1 MGAKR
6 ILINI
11 FVTYGRSVISFV
23 LSLFTARWILEALGE
38 EDFGLYGVVGGV
50 MFFVSLLNI
59 TQSTTV
65 ARFYAYSIGADEREI
80 KGWFNS
86 ALSIHVIL
94 PAVLIP
100 IGYFVGVYAFC
111 NWLDIPENRLA
122 SCIWV
127 FRLSLVT
134 LMISI
139 IAVPY
144 SAMFVA
150 YQYISQLVIFSFVHV
165 FGIVAVS
172 YALCFID
179 GDRLRWYAAM
189 SFILNLTV
197 YALQISVAHRKFSGC
212 RVVVRQMFD
221 KVKMWRML
229 KFSGI
234 KLLGDFAWGVRNN
247 GSAFVA
253 NIGIGSSAN
262 AALSVSNQLSTQA
275 SSLCNTI
282 STAFVPAITTE
293 EGAGRRDQMIQL
305 STRCC
310 KFGAILLLLI
320 SVPLIAEIDFWLKV
334 WLKTPPS
341 GSSELCICMIVASL
355 ATYITNGYQIA
366 IQAHGDIFKWQTLDA
381 LCHIVAIP
389 VACLFLVLGFGT
401 ISIGFGFIASSILV
415 SLLRLYFARKLL
427 RISVWRWVKI
437 VLLPISGV
445 WVFCYGF
452 VLLLRGF
459 FSEGFLQF
467 GIVGFASVLLITILS
482 WVVVLD
488 EDERLYVQK
497 MRRIIMS
504 RIGLT

>member
-6 ILINI
+6 ILTNI
-11 FVTYGRSVISFV
+11 FVTYGRSVISFL

-65 ARFYAYSIGADEREI
+65 ARFYAYSLGKDEKDLRS
-80 KGWFNS
+80 WFNS
-86 ALSIHVIL
+86 ALSIHIL
-94 PAVLIP
+94 LPLVLVSLGYC
-100 IGYFVGVYAFC
+100 IGIYAF
-111 NWLDIPENRLA
+111 NHWLEIPDARLE

-127 FRLSLVT
+127 FRLSMITLV
-134 LMISI
+134 ISI
-139 IAVPY
+139 VAVPY

-165 FGIVAVS
+165 FGAVAAA
-172 YALCFID
+172 YALFYVT
-179 GDRLRWYAAM
+179 GDRLKYYAVM
-189 SFILNLTV
+189 SFSLSLIV
-197 YALQISVAHRKFSGC
+197 YALQISVAYRKFACC
-212 RVVVRQMFD
+212 RIAINEMFN
-221 KVKMWRML
+221 KSKMWQML

-262 AALSVSNQLSTQA
+262 AALNVSTQLSTQA

-293 EGAGRRDQMIQL
+293 EGAGRRLEMIKL

-310 KFGAILLLLI
+310 KFGSVLLLLI
-320 SVPLIAEIDFWLKV
+320 SVPLIAEMGFWLKL

-341 GSSELCICMIVASL
+341 GSYELCVCMIIASL
-355 ATYITNGYQIA
+355 ATYVTNGYQIA

-389 VACLFLVLGFGT
+389 VACVFLWFGYGT
-401 ISIGFGFIASSILV
+401 VAIGCGFIVSSVLV
-415 SLLRLYFARKLL
+415 SVLRLYFAKKLL
-427 RISVWRWVKI
+427 KI
-437 VLLPISGV
+437 GIFTWINEVMFPITGV
-445 WVFCYGF
+445 WVVTY
-452 VLLLRGF
+452 LL
-459 FSEGFLQF
+459 
-467 GIVGFASVLLITILS
+467 VLLIKTLIRSPILQFFAVGSFSVLFISALS
-482 WVVVLD
+482 WFLILDREEKCFVVKMLHQIRS
-488 EDERLYVQK
+488 RL
-497 MRRIIMS
+497 
-504 RIGLT
+504 GW